1 MGELLNLEVKNT
13 ERLYHEIAIQLEE
26 YKDKEPHSVRFIV
39 EGDISNPLVAIDY
52 PGKKMFKRPL
62 KSKRKNV
69 AEWANLFDFRVVPY
83 EKGKALG
90 VEDFTFDKFL
100 TDFKDNKS
108 DNEEFWRILEELYCT
123 NELKEEPSVL
133 PGIDS
138 KTFLLTLK
146 WIWIEEDFNYRLK
159 WDDVQSETKYVLAK
173 LNKSTG
179 KEQSVS
185 RGAGRA
191 KFFAALV
198 LLHRGDFTYKEV
210 KKIIPLYN

>member
-1 MGELLNLEVKNT
+1 MGELLNLEVKNIA
-13 ERLYHEIAIQLEE
+13 RLYHELAIKLEKH
-26 YKDKEPHSVRFIV
+26 KDKEPHSMRFVV
-39 EGDISNPLVAIDY
+39 EGDINNPLVAIDY
-52 PGKKMFKRPL
+52 PGRKMFKRTL
-62 KSKRKNV
+62 NSNRRNV
-69 AEWANLFDFRVVPY
+69 AQWANLFDFRVVPY
-83 EKGKALG
+83 DKGKALG

-100 TDFKDNKS
+100 TDFKDHKS
-108 DNEEFWRILEELYCT
+108 NNEEFWNILEHLYRT
-123 NELKEEPSVL
+123 NELIQDPPVL

-173 LNKSTG
+173 ISKSTG

-198 LLHRGDFTYKEV
+198 LLHRGDFTHQEV
-210 KKIIPLYN
+210 KKIIPLFN